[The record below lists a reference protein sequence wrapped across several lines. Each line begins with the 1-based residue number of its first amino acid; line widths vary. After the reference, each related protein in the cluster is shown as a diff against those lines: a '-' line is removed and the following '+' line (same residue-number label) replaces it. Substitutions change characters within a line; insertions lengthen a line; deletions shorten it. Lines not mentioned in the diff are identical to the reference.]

1 MRARPGSRQLRW
13 QAPGRAEPL
22 ECLPGEPAGAEM
34 IVARL
39 LTARSGCPP

>member
-1 MRARPGSRQLRW
+1 
-13 QAPGRAEPL
+13 
-22 ECLPGEPAGAEM
+22 M